1 MLVAIIGKSDFIA
14 PYQTQRAL
22 PVSSTINI
30 NGDTSA
36 AFLVL
41 TAVII
46 CGKLAADVQMPATNP
61 NSWVVSIEFFLPRPN
76 TEC

>member
-1 MLVAIIGKSDFIA
+1 MPDRTIETILVATMGKSDFII
-14 PYQTQRAL
+14 PYHTHNEL

-41 TAVII
+41 IVVII
-46 CGKLAADVQMPATNP
+46 CGKLAAEVQRPATNP
-61 NSWVVSIEFFLPRPN
+61 NICVFSI
-76 TEC
+76 